1 MVNLEKFL
9 GKVFNKLDENGIR
22 YMVSGSVASN
32 FYCVPRM
39 TRDVDIVIE
48 LPEIKIDEFVKLFPD
63 SYVNVDTVRD
73 EVRRKGMF
81 NVIDNETGFKI
92 DFIIRKDNEYSSLAF
107 SQRERMKGF
116 GTELWVININDLLIA
131 KIMWIQDYQSERQIS
146 DIKNLL
152 DNSQKDIE
160 YVRMW
165 CDKLNLKTFGLLE
178 NE

>member
-1 MVNLEKFL
+1 MSVERLLRE
-9 GKVFNKLDENGIR
+9 VCNKLDDNNIK

-48 LPEIKIDEFVKLFPD
+48 IPEIKVDDFVKLFPD
-63 SYVNVDTVRD
+63 SYINADTVRD
-73 EVRRKGMF
+73 EVKRKGMF

-92 DFIIRKDNEYSSLAF
+92 DFIVRKDNEYSDLAF
-107 SQRERMKGF
+107 NRKERVEGF
-116 GTELWVININDLLIA
+116 GTKLWVININDLIIA
-131 KIMWIQDYQSERQIS
+131 KIIWIQDYQSERQIN

-152 DNSQKDIE
+152 DNSSKDIK
-160 YVRMW
+160 YVRSW